1 MICLVKDNSG
11 YRVETSLQLSEVQ
24 AKLLTQFRIPDN
36 ALFIITYTGKELNIG
51 YTDNVG
57 QYGLRLNLED
67 GSGVVEEDYGV
78 VGYSVTHY
86 ANGEVKEEVQIGYED
101 STR

>member
-1 MICLVKDNSG
+1 MVCLVKDGSG

-24 AKLLTQFRIPDN
+24 ARLLAGFRIPAN
-36 ALFIITYTGKELNIG
+36 ALFIITYTGRELNIG

-67 GSGVVEEDYGV
+67 GSGVVEEDYGA

-86 ANGEVKEEVQIGYED
+86 ANGEVKEEVRVGYED
-101 STR
+101 GTH